1 MDSDEATEESSESTD
16 AGDGDEATEDTEG
29 TEVEEQEET
38 ESDTE
43 VEADGEVEVDEA
55 EVEAQVQE
63 IQASIE
69 RVIARVQAN
78 LTRIDLKL
86 KATSFVLAQ
95 AMIDMQPDLDEYTSQ
110 VLYDPVQLPD
120 NNDWYAE
127 STILE
132 VYGRSVYQDRTLG
145 EYADNDP
152 MAVYEEEINTN
163 NENISRLEAELQEL
177 ENELNE

>member
-1 MDSDEATEESSESTD
+1 MDNDEATEESSESTD
-16 AGDGDEATEDTEG
+16 TGDGDEASEDTGE

-69 RVIARVQAN
+69 RVIARIEAN

-95 AMIDMQPDLDEYTSQ
+95 AMIDAQPDISEYTSQ
-110 VLYDPVQLPD
+110 VLYEPNQLPD